1 MTIETLDYIVRT
13 IEALFYVLTGTV
25 ALLTYLGARKTILQP
40 IKTEVFR
47 NQVEV
52 FTSIMKLFNGK
63 SEYEIRQAFGF
74 KEMLRANILSLLD
87 DYAQVFFDIN
97 IDPDKRPYNKRDC
110 PRSMITPEFA
120 ERYLVAPTV
129 SVESE
134 IEGEGHPAIS
144 KEEFWNNYIYGE
156 ICQPVSNIE
165 MLAQLDEIMKSPFLT
180 SESIRLL
187 SKIKETVEDNM
198 LKIGEVLSTL
208 AKDLPRICPNI
219 TALERLDIAWIE
231 NEYNKE
237 FISIDIY
244 CNELTDYLRKY
255 FKVESIME

>member
-40 IKTEVFR
+40 IKTEIFR

-134 IEGEGHPAIS
+134 IEGEVHPAIS
-144 KEEFWNNYIYGE
+144 KEEFWNNYIME
-156 ICQPVSNIE
+156 KFVS
-165 MLAQLDEIMKSPFLT
+165 QFPT
-180 SESIRLL
+180 
-187 SKIKETVEDNM
+187 
-198 LKIGEVLSTL
+198 
-208 AKDLPRICPNI
+208 
-219 TALERLDIAWIE
+219 
-231 NEYNKE
+231 
-237 FISIDIY
+237 
-244 CNELTDYLRKY
+244 
-255 FKVESIME
+255 

>member
-87 DYAQVFFDIN
+87 DYAQVFF
-97 IDPDKRPYNKRDC
+97 
-110 PRSMITPEFA
+110 
-120 ERYLVAPTV
+120 
-129 SVESE
+129 
-134 IEGEGHPAIS
+134 
-144 KEEFWNNYIYGE
+144 
-156 ICQPVSNIE
+156 
-165 MLAQLDEIMKSPFLT
+165 
-180 SESIRLL
+180 
-187 SKIKETVEDNM
+187 
-198 LKIGEVLSTL
+198 
-208 AKDLPRICPNI
+208 
-219 TALERLDIAWIE
+219 
-231 NEYNKE
+231 
-237 FISIDIY
+237 
-244 CNELTDYLRKY
+244 
-255 FKVESIME
+255 